1 MNILLILAFLF
12 SMGSMLGW
20 VLELFYRRSVT
31 KSGKWINPGFLV
43 GPCLP
48 LYGFGLCILYLL
60 ASGESLLP
68 AMPDYM
74 KKIVLF
80 IIMAIMMTLIEY
92 IAGVIF
98 IHHMKVKLW
107 DYSNMWG
114 NIQGIICP
122 LYSFFWA
129 ILGAVYYFCIHP
141 YILGALEWL
150 SQNLAFSFFVG
161 MFFGIFIVDFVY
173 SAQIMVKIRRFAKD
187 NEIIV
192 KLEEFKLNILQQAEE
207 RKKKLRFFFAINN
220 ELPLAEHLK
229 RYNDYKQKISADLKK
244 IIKRKS

>member
-20 VLELFYRRSVT
+20 VLELFFRRLIT
-31 KSGKWINPGFLV
+31 KTGKWMNPGFLV

-60 ASGESLLP
+60 ASGEALMPS
-68 AMPDYM
+68 MPDWS
-74 KKIVLF
+74 KKIILF

-92 IAGVIF
+92 IAGIIF
-98 IHHMKVKLW
+98 IRHMKVKLW

-129 ILGAVYYFCIHP
+129 ILGAVYYFFIHP
-141 YILGALEWL
+141 YTG
-150 SQNLAFSFFVG
+150 F
-161 MFFGIFIVDFVY
+161 
-173 SAQIMVKIRRFAKD
+173 
-187 NEIIV
+187 
-192 KLEEFKLNILQQAEE
+192 
-207 RKKKLRFFFAINN
+207 
-220 ELPLAEHLK
+220 P
-229 RYNDYKQKISADLKK
+229 
-244 IIKRKS
+244 

>member
-20 VLELFYRRSVT
+20 VLELFYRRLIT

-43 GPCLP
+43 GPYLP

-80 IIMAIMMTLIEY
+80 VIMAIMMTIIEY

-98 IHHMKVKLW
+98 INHMKVKLW

-150 SQNLAFSFFVG
+150 SRNLAFSFFVG

-207 RKKKLRFFFAINN
+207 RKKKLKFFFAINN